1 MRNLIVFLARHYFF
15 LLFFVLQ
22 IISLTLVVN
31 HNYFQRAAAV
41 SASNALIGSMY
52 ETRNEV
58 TQYFGLKDQNL
69 KLSQENAD
77 LLAQLESAFLDYDT
91 TSMGVDDSV
100 RLGDDTRRVRYTYIA
115 AQVLDNTVSLRN
127 NYIILNRGSRQGVEP
142 DMGVIT
148 PGGVVGIVREVS
160 DNFCVVMSMLH
171 KDSRISASVKRD
183 GTFGQLSWNFI
194 DYTEGQMV
202 DLPTHS
208 KIAVG
213 DTLYTSGL
221 GDAFP
226 AGIPVGVAM
235 AVERKGGDKT
245 YTVRVKYTTDFRK
258 LRYVYIVRDLMR
270 PEIEQLKEKAGVN
283 NAE

>member
-15 LLFFVLQ
+15 LLFLVLQ

-41 SASNALIGSMY
+41 SASNALVGSMY

-58 TQYFGLKDQNL
+58 TQYFDLKDQNIQL
-69 KLSQENAD
+69 SEMNAILLGKLENAY
-77 LLAQLESAFLDYDT
+77 LNYDT
-91 TSMGVDDSV
+91 TSAGVNDSV
-100 RLGDDTRRVRYTYIA
+100 KLGEKVLRLRYTYIA

-127 NYIILNRGSRQGVEP
+127 NYIILNRGLKQGVKP

-148 PGGVVGIVREVS
+148 PGGIVGIVREVS
-160 DNFCVVMSMLH
+160 DNFCVVMSLLH
-171 KDSRISASVKRD
+171 KDSKVSASVKRD
-183 GTFGQLSWNFI
+183 GTFGQLSWNFL
-194 DYTEGQMV
+194 DYRQGEMV

-213 DTLYTSGL
+213 DTLVTSGL
-221 GDAFP
+221 SESYP
-226 AGIPVGVAM
+226 AGIPVGVVM
-235 AVERKGGDKT
+235 HFERKGGDKT

-258 LRYVYIVRDLMR
+258 LHHVYIVRDLMSD
-270 PEIEQLKEKAGVN
+270 EINQLKEKAGVN
-283 NAE
+283 DAN

>member
-15 LLFFVLQ
+15 LLFLVLQ

-58 TQYFGLKDQNL
+58 TQYFDLKDQNIQ
-69 KLSQENAD
+69 LSEMNAILLGKMENAY
-77 LLAQLESAFLDYDT
+77 LDYDT
-91 TSMGVDDSV
+91 TATTVNDTIH
-100 RLGDDTRRVRYTYIA
+100 RLRYTFIA

-127 NYIILNRGSRQGVEP
+127 NYIILNRGTKQGVQP

-148 PGGVVGIVREVS
+148 PGGIVGIVREVS
-160 DNFCVVMSMLH
+160 DNFCVVMSLLH
-171 KDSRISASVKRD
+171 KDSKISASVERD
-183 GTFGQLSWNFI
+183 GTFGQLSWNYL
-194 DYTEGQMV
+194 DYREGEMV

-213 DTLYTSGL
+213 DTLVTSGL

-226 AGIPVGVAM
+226 AGIPVGSVM
-235 AVERKGGDKT
+235 AFERKGGDKT
-245 YTVRVKYTTDFRK
+245 YTVRVRFTTDFRK
-258 LRYVYIVRDLMR
+258 LHHVYIVRDLMR
-270 PEIEQLKEKAGVN
+270 PEIDQLKEKAGVN
-283 NAE
+283 DAK